1 MLEYW
6 LEILR
11 GIKGK
16 VLITL
21 LGIGA
26 TFFVSYKNYR
36 NSKNSN
42 DKNLYINSITKE
54 RVESMGEMKENIAS
68 YFALVSKFRIIE
80 FEEMDKKGDFLKDL
94 EYRTLKIAFQLN
106 PDNLNEEK
114 LYNEFNKINALIEYN
129 LFYLEDEKEE
139 IYPVK
144 LLNIIDKYKVT
155 VADFYN
161 DYEKDKNLV
170 SKIELHK
177 RVLIQFKKNHIN
189 LLEKIKEKLTEKL
202 REHLQVEWNKAK
214 SENKLY

>member
-16 VLITL
+16 ELITL

>member
-16 VLITL
+16 ELITL

-129 LFYLEDEKEE
+129 LFYLEDEK
-139 IYPVK
+139 
-144 LLNIIDKYKVT
+144 
-155 VADFYN
+155 
-161 DYEKDKNLV
+161 
-170 SKIELHK
+170 
-177 RVLIQFKKNHIN
+177 
-189 LLEKIKEKLTEKL
+189 
-202 REHLQVEWNKAK
+202 
-214 SENKLY
+214 

>member
-1 MLEYW
+1 M
-6 LEILR
+6 
-11 GIKGK
+11 
-16 VLITL
+16 
-21 LGIGA
+21 
-26 TFFVSYKNYR
+26 
-36 NSKNSN
+36 
-42 DKNLYINSITKE
+42 
-54 RVESMGEMKENIAS
+54 
-68 YFALVSKFRIIE
+68 
-80 FEEMDKKGDFLKDL
+80 
-94 EYRTLKIAFQLN
+94 
-106 PDNLNEEK
+106 
-114 LYNEFNKINALIEYN
+114 
-129 LFYLEDEKEE
+129 EDEKEE